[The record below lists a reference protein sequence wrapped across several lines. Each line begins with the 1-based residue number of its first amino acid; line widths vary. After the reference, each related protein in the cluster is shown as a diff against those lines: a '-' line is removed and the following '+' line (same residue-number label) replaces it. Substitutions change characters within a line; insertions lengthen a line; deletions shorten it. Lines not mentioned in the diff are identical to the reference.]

1 MVSVGRSALHGGV
14 RKVGARLHSVEASAI
29 GLTHLAPGNN
39 VLICITERVQIMSAR
54 KLITISLPPP
64 LVKKAEE
71 LAREENRTKSEL
83 LREALRFYVATK
95 DVRKVAARERL
106 LAVLDQAQTR
116 TADVPSRQIRKVVG
130 EAIDAV
136 RRRKRR
142 ASA

>member
-1 MVSVGRSALHGGV
+1 
-14 RKVGARLHSVEASAI
+14 
-29 GLTHLAPGNN
+29 
-39 VLICITERVQIMSAR
+39 MSAR

-106 LAVLDQAQTR
+106 LAVLDQAQAR

-130 EAIDAV
+130 DAIDAV

>member
-1 MVSVGRSALHGGV
+1 MG
-14 RKVGARLHSVEASAI
+14 
-29 GLTHLAPGNN
+29 T
-39 VLICITERVQIMSAR
+39 R

-83 LREALRFYVATK
+83 LREALRFYVETK
-95 DVRKVAARERL
+95 DVRKVAARERF
-106 LAVLDQAQTR
+106 LAMLDQVQTK
-116 TADVPSRQIRKVVG
+116 TASVPSRQIRKVVG
-130 EAIDAV
+130 EAVAAV

>member
-1 MVSVGRSALHGGV
+1 MG
-14 RKVGARLHSVEASAI
+14 
-29 GLTHLAPGNN
+29 
-39 VLICITERVQIMSAR
+39 AR

-83 LREALRFYVATK
+83 LREALRFYMETK
-95 DVRKVAARERL
+95 DVRKGAARERL
-106 LAVLDQAQTR
+106 LAVLDHVQTR
-116 TADVPSRQIRKVVG
+116 TEDVSSRRIRKVVD

>member
-1 MVSVGRSALHGGV
+1 MA
-14 RKVGARLHSVEASAI
+14 
-29 GLTHLAPGNN
+29 T
-39 VLICITERVQIMSAR
+39 R

-83 LREALRFYVATK
+83 LREALRFYVETK
-95 DVRKVAARERL
+95 DVRKVAARERF
-106 LAVLDQAQTR
+106 LALLDQVQAR
-116 TADVPSRQIRKVVG
+116 TGGVPSRHIRKVLG
-130 EAIDAV
+130 EAIEAV